1 MFGENSYFLM
11 VLGNALGYSE
21 SAQLLISSQ
30 PWLKEQ
36 KLWFRKICHLCLV
49 QNNAAAV
56 KYNGRLLFSTSPQK
70 GGEKKMR
77 KKKKREGSW
86 SFLAGPLS
94 GGREHQLCT
103 HRYANPSPGPTIA
116 ESLWEEETDGTAA
129 PNSFACKAHRFP
141 ALPQNWKANASSK
154 KRRAVKAVVSELTA
168 LCPQSCAPSLDIL
181 RLTVCL
187 PFSSWVQQPRR
198 LMKPWLMSLYC
209 PLG

>member
-1 MFGENSYFLM
+1 MLWKFHFRKIYSGQRAKALLSSCHIFLGGVWHMFGENSYFLM

-36 KLWFRKICHLCLV
+36 KLWFRKIYAIFVWCRTMPL
-49 QNNAAAV
+49 QWNTMAV
-56 KYNGRLLFSTSPQK
+56 SYFLLALRRGGK
-70 GGEKKMR
+70 KDEGEKK
-77 KKKKREGSW
+77 KKEGSW

-141 ALPQNWKANASSK
+141 ALP
-154 KRRAVKAVVSELTA
+154 
-168 LCPQSCAPSLDIL
+168 
-181 RLTVCL
+181 
-187 PFSSWVQQPRR
+187 
-198 LMKPWLMSLYC
+198 
-209 PLG
+209 